1 MRGADLIV
9 DLLIRHGVTHIFGVP
24 GDTSMAFHD
33 ALRLRKGELTHILC
47 RDERHAA
54 YAADAYARM
63 TRRVG
68 VVEVPSGG
76 GALYVVP
83 GLSEADLS
91 NVPLMCIASDITMTS
106 DETYALTDCRQE
118 ALFAAVTKWN
128 TKLRIQSKIPQM
140 VRKAFRVSTSGS
152 PGAVAL
158 SFPENL
164 LRSEYDGAAEEIYGD
179 IGCGGLGSY
188 QSDTTD
194 EDITTVA
201 DLMQDAK
208 RPIILAGG
216 GVHASQAYD
225 KLASFAQKYDIPVV
239 SSIDGKGSVAET
251 SGYALGTIGANGGSL
266 EANQLIAK
274 ADFILVLG
282 CKMDN
287 VTTVGKTIFAPGVK
301 VVQIDLNEQ
310 TLGNIV
316 PISYGVMCDIRRF
329 LSKLGQRE
337 LRFNKA
343 DITEWRELWAAKRQ
357 EKMNRVAADCARESG
372 LVVAAKVFAAVE
384 KHTDGDAIF
393 TGDAGTPTPYI
404 ASYMKMKKAGRH
416 TVIPRA
422 HGALGYAVGAAI
434 GAQIAR
440 PQSKVISFFGDA
452 SLAMTMGELETAKR
466 LNLPIVFVNF
476 QNDSYGWIKTIQH
489 LYYDQ
494 AYFGVD
500 FSPVDTVKIAE
511 GFGFKARHVA
521 DNSEVESAVLWA
533 LELHEPVMLNFV
545 IEKPQDF
552 VPPVQQWE
560 VDAAKASSDRKKLVY

>member
-1 MRGADLIV
+1 MRGADLVV
-9 DLLIRHGVTHIFGVP
+9 DLLVQHGVTHIFGVP

-33 ALRLRKGELTHILC
+33 ALRLRKSEITHILC

-83 GLSEADLS
+83 GVSEADLS
-91 NVPLMCIASDITMTS
+91 NIPLLCIASDITMTS
-106 DETYALTDCRQE
+106 DETYALTDCHQE

-140 VRKAFRVSTSGS
+140 IRKAFRVSTSGA

-164 LRSEYDGAAEEIYGD
+164 LRGEYDGSQAEIYGD
-179 IGCGGLGSY
+179 PAYGGLGHY
-188 QSDTTD
+188 QSEATA
-194 EDITTVA
+194 EDVA
-201 DLMQDAK
+201 RAVQLLQNAK
-208 RPIILAGG
+208 RPVVLAGG
-216 GVHASQAYD
+216 GVHLSGAYEE
-225 KLASFAQKYDIPVV
+225 LAALVETYEIPVV
-239 SSIDGKGSVAET
+239 SSIDGKGSVPET
-251 SGYALGTIGANGGSL
+251 KEYALGTIGANGGSL
-266 EANQLIAK
+266 EANQVIAQ
-274 ADFILVLG
+274 ADLLLVLG

-287 VTTVGKTIFAPGVK
+287 VTTVAKTIFAPHTAIIQV
-301 VVQIDLNEQ
+301 DLNEQ

-316 PISYGVMCDIRRF
+316 PLKLGIMCDIRRF
-329 LSKLGQRE
+329 LAKLNRE
-337 LRFNKA
+337 EKIFNTA
-343 DITEWRELWAAKRQ
+343 DLAAWRQVWAAKRQ
-357 EKMNRVAADCARESG
+357 EKMDRVAADCAKESD

-384 KHTDGDAIF
+384 KHTDGDAVF

-404 ASYMKMKKAGRH
+404 SSYMKLKKSGKH

-440 PQSKVISFFGDA
+440 PEAKVVSFFGDA

-494 AYFGVD
+494 QYFGVD
-500 FSPVDTVKIAE
+500 FSPIDTVKIAE
-511 GFGFKARHVA
+511 GFGLQARQITK
-521 DNSEVESAVLWA
+521 NGEVEEAVQWA
-533 LELHEPVMLNFV
+533 LSQNGPVLLNFV
-545 IEKPQDF
+545 IEKPEDF

-560 VDAAKASSDRKKLVY
+560 VDAAKDATDRKKLVY